1 MSILWKVGI
10 PVALAAAYLAWPVPT
25 EGERLQA
32 DIERLQA
39 MRAEL
44 AADTRR
50 AQLECMAEGADPQM
64 AVVRE
69 ACMAGLKAISEAN
82 ASTAAA
88 LEARISAAEAR
99 LRGR

>member
-10 PVALAAAYLAWPVPT
+10 PLALFGAYLALNQPT

-39 MRAEL
+39 MQAEL

-50 AQLECMAEGADPQM
+50 AQLDCIADGIGPHMAP
-64 AVVRE
+64 VRE
-69 ACMAGLKAISEAN
+69 VCLAGAAAVAEAN
-82 ASTAAA
+82 AATARA
-88 LEARISAAEAR
+88 LQARIDRAIERLAR
-99 LRGR
+99 